1 MGAMDA
7 TWWGTGGRHVPL
19 HFTPKG
25 QNIFVSPPPQFVLS
39 PHQTPGA
46 NFKHCR
52 IRRNSLYIA
61 DVIHCTSPTK
71 LREWHNSLYK
81 ADRRNSLYSAENSS
95 KSQPDSWYTRKKRD
109 FEKPTFVVSSY
120 NSVCRELLRT
130 FLPVRIT
137 VRAEISTVRK
147 IFRFRQNSSKS
158 QPDSGHKW
166 NNVDFEKRRSRALKA
181 VGTMIPTCPG
191 HFVHKSEANCGGQ
204 RPTKK
209 NIGQIW
215 TSSGHC

>member
-1 MGAMDA
+1 M
-7 TWWGTGGRHVPL
+7 RKIL
-19 HFTPKG
+19 
-25 QNIFVSPPPQFVLS
+25 LS
-39 PHQTPGA
+39 LSQTPGTREKA
-46 NFKHCR
+46 RFRKKTPFRFSSYNSVCR
-52 IRRNSLYIA
+52 ELLWTFLPVGIA
-61 DVIHCTSPTK
+61 VRSEISTVRK
-71 LREWHNSLYK
+71 IFRF
-81 ADRRNSLYSAENSS
+81 RQNSS

-109 FEKPTFVVSSY
+109 FEKSTFVVSSY